1 MIVARRYARALY
13 EEGERQSKTAA
24 VDEDVAVLRTT
35 LDSSRDLLSFF
46 RSPIV
51 PTGKKLNVVQ
61 EIFGKRVDSVT
72 LKFLEL
78 LIEND
83 REEILPDIL
92 SAYSR
97 MRDEQKGIV
106 EAHARSAMPVPE
118 RDREKLAIALE
129 ELTGLKVRLH
139 VTEDSDLVGGIV
151 IRIGDLVYDASVR
164 RQLERLR
171 ERMEAGS
178 YLLN

>member
-24 VDEDVAVLRTT
+24 VDEDVAVIRTT
-35 LDSSRDLLSFF
+35 LEASRDLLSFF

-51 PTGKKLNVVQ
+51 PAGKKLNVVR
-61 EIFGKRVDSVT
+61 ELFGKRVDIVT
-72 LKFLEL
+72 LRFLEL
-78 LIEND
+78 LVEND

-106 EAHARSAMPVPE
+106 EAHARSAMPMPE
-118 RDREKLAIALE
+118 KDREKLAQALE
-129 ELTGLKVRLH
+129 DLTGQKVRLH
-139 VTEDSDLVGGIV
+139 VTEESDLVGGIV

-164 RQLERLR
+164 HQLERLR